1 MESTRWVEMSE
12 VVSLTGLA
20 RSGNVSRMLR
30 PALAGVCFAGLLPSS
45 ATAQQVPGRDLLDF
59 QIGTMAEAPA
69 LAHLTGEGLWNPA
82 SISIPA
88 GLRVRIAAAT
98 LQTPSEQGVSSELLA
113 AGVRVHEATT
123 VGLSL
128 VRAEVTGLLRTDTD
142 PQTVGGDIPYNTT
155 VVSLAVA
162 QRREDLI
169 VGFALRY
176 RHGQLDEL
184 SRGAV
189 GIDAGLILEDLLFGR
204 ARVAASTFLWRPGG
218 NDTDAIG
225 YNLAADA
232 RVFGTDSLREA
243 RTGYGIT
250 FDDNELREQFGYV
263 SGRYGVLEARTGIA
277 RYSAL
282 GYVDWRLRLGL
293 GLHYARYTVG
303 ISREENGAGLDAVY
317 QFTLSAFVK

>member
-1 MESTRWVEMSE
+1 MSE
-12 VVSLTGLA
+12 VVSLTRLA
-20 RSGNVSRMLR
+20 RSGNVSRMPR
-30 PALAGVCFAGLLPSS
+30 PALAGACLAGLVASG
-45 ATAQQVPGRDLLDF
+45 AQAQQVPGRDLLDF

-82 SISIPA
+82 AIAIPA
-88 GLRVRIAAAT
+88 GLRVRISAAT
-98 LQTPSEQGVSSELLA
+98 LQTPAEQSVSSELLA

-142 PQTVGGDIPYNTT
+142 PQTIGGDIPYSTT
-155 VVSLAVA
+155 VLSLAVA
-162 QRREDLI
+162 QRREDLL

-184 SRGAV
+184 SRGAL
-189 GIDAGLILEDLLFGR
+189 GIDAGVIVDDLLFGR

-218 NDTDAIG
+218 DDTEAIG
-225 YNLAADA
+225 YNFAGDA
-232 RVFGTDSLREA
+232 RVYGPDSLREA
-243 RTGYGIT
+243 RAGYGISI
-250 FDDNELREQFGYV
+250 DDSEVREQFGYV
-263 SGRYGVLEARTGIA
+263 SGRYGVLEARTGVA

-282 GYVDWRLRLGL
+282 GTVDWRLRLGL